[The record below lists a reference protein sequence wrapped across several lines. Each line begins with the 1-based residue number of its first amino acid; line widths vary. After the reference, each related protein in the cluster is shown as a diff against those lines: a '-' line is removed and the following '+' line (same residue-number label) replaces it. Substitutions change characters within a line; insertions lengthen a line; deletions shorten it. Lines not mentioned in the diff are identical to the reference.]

1 MVVKELIEHLK
12 TFDEEKEVKILDD
25 CFVEDITCIYESP
38 DSEII
43 LRS

>member
-1 MVVKELIEHLK
+1 MVVKELIEKLK
-12 TFDEEKEVKILDD
+12 TFDEEKEVYILDD
-25 CFVEDITCIYESP
+25 CFLEDITCIYESP